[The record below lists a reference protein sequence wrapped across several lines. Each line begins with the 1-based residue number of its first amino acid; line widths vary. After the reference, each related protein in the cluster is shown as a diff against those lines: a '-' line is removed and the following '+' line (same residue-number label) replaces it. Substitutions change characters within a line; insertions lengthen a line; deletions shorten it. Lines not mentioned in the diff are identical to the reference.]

1 MGYRVEIKNG
11 VMTVKVKA
19 GDMVKSTMRTGTLML
34 TNTKAKV
41 DKQVCILKTTVTDL
55 ATKSK
60 TKTVEVVDLAKSKA
74 YKGYELA
81 TTTRVGVTSTA
92 AVAGAVVGGAA
103 TGTFGA
109 VAGAAVGI
117 VPAIFTFGLSIPA
130 GAVVGGCVGTAV
142 GGSVGAVGG
151 GALGYC
157 GFTHRESLSKGW
169 SKVSKK
175 ASDLKMFAITRASD
189 AKDRVQSVVSGS
201 TGGTDKSL

>member
-1 MGYRVEIKNG
+1 MG
-11 VMTVKVKA
+11 
-19 GDMVKSTMRTGTLML
+19 
-34 TNTKAKV
+34 
-41 DKQVCILKTTVTDL
+41 
-55 ATKSK
+55 
-60 TKTVEVVDLAKSKA
+60 
-74 YKGYELA
+74 
-81 TTTRVGVTSTA
+81 TA
-92 AVAGAVVGGAA
+92 AVAGAVVGGA
-103 TGTFGA
+103 TGGTFGT

-130 GAVVGGCVGTAV
+130 GAVVGGCVGSAI

-151 GALGYC
+151 GSLGYC